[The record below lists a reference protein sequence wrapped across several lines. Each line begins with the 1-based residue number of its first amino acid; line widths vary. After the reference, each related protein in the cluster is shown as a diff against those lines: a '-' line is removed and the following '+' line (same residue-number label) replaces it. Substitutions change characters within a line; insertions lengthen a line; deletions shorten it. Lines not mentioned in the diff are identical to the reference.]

1 MSNLICIFFG
11 HIIHPLIGK
20 FATWNQ
26 DGYEIAEFRLCRRC
40 KNYFIHTLKKPRIIK
55 EE

>member
-1 MSNLICIFFG
+1 MNNLVCIFFG

-26 DGYEIAEFRLCRRC
+26 DGYEIAQFRLCKRC
-40 KNYFIHTLKKPRIIK
+40 KKYFILTHSKPMKLK